1 VSEPTVQEPTVQ
13 EPTVQEP
20 TVQEPTVQQPSGSQ
34 QPAAAV
40 SQPAVSPQPARPAL
54 PVPVQR
60 RPSEGGERQPALV
73 TLTGRQHAVRTGALA
88 VLALPP
94 VPDPAATVEPEAAQA
109 AEAPTAEPV
118 VSLFDAEPADVTT
131 GDAAAPLDS
140 LATGPLP
147 VTLLPTLP
155 RRRRAPIPVP
165 DAPAAAATPRPA
177 VLQQSFASD
186 IGTMRRLL
194 DGLRQLA

>member
-1 VSEPTVQEPTVQ
+1 VQEPTVQEPTVQ

-73 TLTGRQHAVRTGALA
+73 TLTGRQQAVRTGALA

-131 GDAAAPLDS
+131 ADAAAPLDS

-147 VTLLPTLP
+147 VTLP